1 MKTGAQVRDDGS
13 SEGCAASRSAP
24 MSEAPGLPENVGTLT
39 SSGRGWNGVN
49 VNVVEY
55 SCTGRVLVRL
65 DRNEELTRLGA
76 QLEEVG
82 RDHAEPRSA
91 PHIPNPHGYKPRPMW
106 LVPAEMEL
114 WGHAAESSYLKCATI
129 SFDGPTLQERLGMSG
144 SAGLI
149 DVPRLRFSDD
159 RLWTLIRLLAEA
171 IHCPDPTA
179 QLYGDSL
186 TAAIASLLFERPRET
201 KGSQAGLS
209 PIQLKDAMNYL
220 EAKLPAR
227 VELAALAE
235 LAGLSQS
242 HYSRAFKASTG
253 VAPYQWQ
260 LLARVKRAKEL
271 LLNTNG
277 GLEHIAE
284 ATGFSDAVHF
294 GRTFRKVTGTTPAAW
309 RTGMLT

>member
-1 MKTGAQVRDDGS
+1 VRDDGS
-13 SEGCAASRSAP
+13 SEGCAASRTAP
-24 MSEAPGLPENVGTLT
+24 MSAAHGLPENVAALT
-39 SSGRGWNGVN
+39 TSVRGWNGVN
-49 VNVVEY
+49 VNLVEY

-91 PHIPNPHGYKPRPMW
+91 PHIPNPHAYRPRPMW
-106 LVPAEMEL
+106 FVPAEMEL
-114 WGHAAESSYLKCATI
+114 WGHAAEPSYLKCATI

-144 SAGLI
+144 SPGLI

-186 TAAIASLLFERPRET
+186 TAAIASLLFERPREA

-253 VAPYQWQ
+253 IAPYQWQ

-309 RTGMLT
+309 RTNMLT